1 MNGATSINTST
12 LKSKTDLANLK
23 TIIDNLDVVKI
34 KTVSTDLSKLGNML
48 DNGVLKKT
56 VYNLLVTKGYAN
68 DTKIPRTRRLVI
80 KVQYDSDKKV
90 LERKI
95 ADGRFYILL

>member
-1 MNGATSINTST
+1 M
-12 LKSKTDLANLK
+12 ANLK
-23 TIIDNLDVVKI
+23 TIVDNLDVVKI
-34 KTVSTDLSKLGNML
+34 KTGSTYLSKLGNIL
-48 DNGVLKKT
+48 DSGVLKKT
-56 VYNLLVTKGYAN
+56 VYNLLVTKVYAN

-95 ADGRFYILL
+95 ADGRFCILL